1 MTNIRI
7 IIGLFILCFAST
19 LAFSS
24 TNKENRSEALADSM
38 KNKVG
43 QKDFLPFYRE
53 YMQLAEQQADTAGI
67 EDAYN
72 RITTHYYR
80 LRNTDSLKIA
90 AYQYMDWC
98 KKYGKVN
105 SRYTQWRQYIQLLTE
120 QGLQDESIRET
131 ELLQKDADAAKS
143 LFGIACSEMC
153 IGYNHRVFSNN
164 VKLCLEYYTSA
175 LKHFE
180 DAGFYTDAYVVSL
193 NIIQTYLARGEYA
206 SAMEYLNRMEG
217 LIETMKR
224 NDVPVRQE
232 LTMRY
237 FQFQVIATLALK
249 GKKEAEAYIARTDEY
264 YNENINVFS
273 KEGWFGYKILCAR
286 TLSDNQMALNY
297 LDSLMD
303 YHHSVGS
310 CYPANHLLRAQFL
323 EQMNRFEDACTAYK
337 AYAHVNDSVRSAEQ
351 DEQLSKYTV
360 QFEVDKL
367 ERDKLELR
375 AEVNRNLFI
384 TSVVVGSLI
393 LILLVVIS
401 YYYLRTLSMN
411 RKLDA
416 ANKAVVRASHMKSSF
431 IQHIT
436 HEIRTPLNSIIGF
449 SSLMAAGGLS
459 EEEME
464 EYAQQMEV
472 SNVYLL
478 DLVNNVI
485 DIADM
490 DSQTDDMPKK
500 QVDVDTCCR
509 ECLNVTRQNLK
520 DGIELQYIPASTPV
534 IMNTVEPW
542 MKRVLLG
549 LLNNANKFTESGFIR
564 LSYVEDKQ
572 KHLVRFII
580 EDSGS
585 GVDENYRD
593 SIFERFVKA
602 DTFSPGT
609 GLGLPIIR
617 QIMDLVDGKVYL
629 DTTYTEGA
637 RFVVEW
643 PQ

>member
-1 MTNIRI
+1 
-7 IIGLFILCFAST
+7 
-19 LAFSS
+19 
-24 TNKENRSEALADSM
+24 
-38 KNKVG
+38 
-43 QKDFLPFYRE
+43 
-53 YMQLAEQQADTAGI
+53 
-67 EDAYN
+67 
-72 RITTHYYR
+72 
-80 LRNTDSLKIA
+80 
-90 AYQYMDWC
+90 
-98 KKYGKVN
+98 
-105 SRYTQWRQYIQLLTE
+105 
-120 QGLQDESIRET
+120 
-131 ELLQKDADAAKS
+131 
-143 LFGIACSEMC
+143 
-153 IGYNHRVFSNN
+153 
-164 VKLCLEYYTSA
+164 
-175 LKHFE
+175 
-180 DAGFYTDAYVVSL
+180 
-193 NIIQTYLARGEYA
+193 
-206 SAMEYLNRMEG
+206 
-217 LIETMKR
+217 
-224 NDVPVRQE
+224 
-232 LTMRY
+232 
-237 FQFQVIATLALK
+237 
-249 GKKEAEAYIARTDEY
+249 
-264 YNENINVFS
+264 
-273 KEGWFGYKILCAR
+273 
-286 TLSDNQMALNY
+286 
-297 LDSLMD
+297 
-303 YHHSVGS
+303 
-310 CYPANHLLRAQFL
+310 
-323 EQMNRFEDACTAYK
+323 
-337 AYAHVNDSVRSAEQ
+337 
-351 DEQLSKYTV
+351 
-360 QFEVDKL
+360 
-367 ERDKLELR
+367 
-375 AEVNRNLFI
+375 
-384 TSVVVGSLI
+384 
-393 LILLVVIS
+393 
-401 YYYLRTLSMN
+401 
-411 RKLDA
+411 
-416 ANKAVVRASHMKSSF
+416 
-431 IQHIT
+431 
-436 HEIRTPLNSIIGF
+436 
-449 SSLMAAGGLS
+449 MAAGGLS

-500 QVDVDTCCR
+500 QVDVDSCCR